1 MADDGTTRNLMS
13 RYQHPPYLLEITV
26 IDKLEYAV

>member
-13 RYQHPPYLLEITV
+13 RCQHPPYLLELIV
-26 IDKLEYAV
+26 INKLEYAV